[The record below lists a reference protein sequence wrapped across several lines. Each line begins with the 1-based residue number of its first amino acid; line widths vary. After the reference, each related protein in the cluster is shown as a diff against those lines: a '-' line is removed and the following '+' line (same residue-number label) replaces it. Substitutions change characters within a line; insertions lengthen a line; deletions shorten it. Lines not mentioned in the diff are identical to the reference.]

1 MRMETKATLCFRRLL
16 VHVFI
21 HCKCFE
27 IGLDVA
33 WLILTD
39 FYVGWKCINLHAFTE
54 IRISRWCFTWG
65 DHRACDYMQQKL
77 IFLLGTCLLDPMPKT
92 NRYHCAHLDS
102 DKLNVCIVIK
112 PSDKTENGL
121 KMCQAALD
129 ISTIMHLLWLRQQ
142 ESNGEQITWYEDS
155 STSTQEK
162 ALLFQIFFDEVNW
175 QVTV

>member
-1 MRMETKATLCFRRLL
+1 MFWDWAGCSMVDSYRFLCGVKMHKFACL
-16 VHVFI
+16 HGN
-21 HCKCFE
+21 K
-27 IGLDVA
+27 
-33 WLILTD
+33 D
-39 FYVGWKCINLHAFTE
+39 FQMMLYVGGSSCMWLYAAE
-54 IRISRWCFTWG
+54 
-65 DHRACDYMQQKL
+65 